1 MLSNVTREQLVTML
15 YRYIGSPQ
23 VVGGLNSYSDVSSVN
38 GYAEQAMIWAVRN
51 GIIGG
56 MTDDTLVPQGMATR
70 AQVAA
75 ILQRFIAWEQTA

>member
-1 MLSNVTREQLVTML
+1 MNGNVTREQLVTML

-23 VVGGLNSYSDVSSVN
+23 IVGSLNSYSDNASVSP
-38 GYAEQAMIWAVRN
+38 YAEHAMVWAVRN

-56 MTDDTLVPQGMATR
+56 MTADTLAPQGMATR

-75 ILQRFIAWEQTA
+75 ILQRFIEWQETA